1 MNVLAPMPSADTP
14 PAGDPWYLLQAYEA
28 ERALWPALPR
38 LAHQA
43 QFVEGLAALRDH
55 YDAFL
60 FDAFGVLNV
69 GQRAIAGAA
78 QALATLRRA
87 GVPFRIVSNAAS
99 IPKPALV
106 ARYRAMGFDL
116 TETDWITS
124 RDVTAEALHACPG
137 HWRWAVIAPP
147 GADWHDLPLAQARR
161 CDGPLRDGD
170 DAVLFLA
177 AQGWDE
183 AAQARLEGSLR
194 AQPRP
199 VWVANPDLISPWEGG
214 WVREPGGWCAGLEA
228 RTGAGVHRVGKPFGA
243 IFEHALASLPVALPR
258 TRVLMLG
265 DTLHTDVLGALAA
278 GLHAALV
285 TGAGASTGLDVARAS
300 DLTGIVPHWVLPALG
315 ATSVPAASAARHA

>member
-1 MNVLAPMPSADTP
+1 MNTLSPMPSTDERP
-14 PAGDPWYLLQAYEA
+14 VGDPWYLLQAYEA

-38 LAHQA
+38 LGHREQVVA
-43 QFVEGLAALRDH
+43 GLDALRGH

-69 GQRAIAGAA
+69 GQRAIAGSAE
-78 QALATLRRA
+78 ALATLRRA

-99 IPKPALV
+99 ISKPALV

-116 TETDWITS
+116 SVADWITS

-137 HWRWAVIAPP
+137 HWRWAVVAPP
-147 GADWHDLPLAQARR
+147 GAEWQDLPLAHARR
-161 CDGPLRDGD
+161 CDGSLGDGD

-177 AQGWDE
+177 AQGWSDE
-183 AAQARLEGSLR
+183 AQARLEASLC

-228 RTGAGVHRVGKPFGA
+228 RTGAVVHRVGKPFGA
-243 IFEHALASLPVALPR
+243 IFERALASLPAGLPR

-265 DTLHTDVLGALAA
+265 DTLHTDVLGALAV
-278 GLHAALV
+278 GVHAALV
-285 TGAGASTGLDVARAS
+285 TGAGASTGLDVARAI
-300 DLTGIVPHWVLPALG
+300 DLTGIVPHWVLSALRTVDA
-315 ATSVPAASAARHA
+315 ATASGVRRD

>member
-1 MNVLAPMPSADTP
+1 MNIPQPTPTADAP
-14 PAGDPWYLLQAYEA
+14 PAGDPWYLLQAYQA
-28 ERALWPALPR
+28 ERASWPALPQA
-38 LAHQA
+38 AHQA
-43 QFVEGLAALRDH
+43 QLAAGLDDLRRH

-69 GQRAIAGAA
+69 GQRAIPGASATLAG
-78 QALATLRRA
+78 LRRA

-116 TETDWITS
+116 SDADWITS

-137 HWRWAVIAPP
+137 HWRWAVVAPP
-147 GADWHDLPLAQARR
+147 GADWHDLPLAHARR
-161 CDGPLRDGD
+161 CEGALRDDD

-177 AQGWDE
+177 AQGWNDQ
-183 AAQARLEGSLR
+183 AQARLEASLR

-228 RTGAGVHRVGKPFGA
+228 RTGAVVHRVGKPFGA
-243 IFEHALASLPVALPR
+243 IFERALASLPVALPR

-285 TGAGASTGLDVARAS
+285 TGAGASTGLDVARACE
-300 DLTGIVPHWVLPALG
+300 LTGIVPHWVLPALQAAG
-315 ATSVPAASAARHA
+315 AVSGSGARHP